1 MEHYH
6 ILERI
11 GEGSF
16 GKVYRG
22 RRKYSGHIV
31 ALKFV
36 SKQGKS
42 VRDLDNLRQE
52 IRILQQMNHCNI
64 IAIMDS
70 FETNREFC
78 MVTEYAQGEL
88 YQVLKDEQSLSECEI
103 RKIAIQLIRALHVL
117 HLNNIIH
124 RDMKPQNIL
133 IGSKQQIKLCDFGF
147 ARAIT
152 HDTSLMKSI
161 KGTPLYMAPELL
173 QEKPYNYTVDLWS
186 LGVIL
191 YELAVGKPPF
201 YTERIV
207 QLIQMIVRDEVD
219 YPSTMS
225 AELRSFLQGLLNKDP
240 TKRLKWSE
248 ILEHP
253 FVQETPEQ
261 LQMRLQIERHARSL
275 PRFFRGNELH
285 KAMVDENEVQSKPSI
300 ECLHA
305 FGKWTT
311 CDTSTGEHHSR
322 LPHPCHTANGQPLSA
337 DVISKCDPPLYYD
350 SVGRMHSALL
360 ENFVGVCDQINR
372 EVDTK
377 SVDLSLTNALSLLPS
392 IPNHSLS
399 SGILTRI
406 GLLLHFQ
413 YCSLT
418 LKKMYGVFEYE
429 DVLKSNDIIRRF
441 LTGLVIKSEEIIADK
456 EQVSDVIYKSMRCCM
471 LCTAAINNAGIEVA
485 GRLNYHEFCEGDI
498 DVIALVLTKQD
509 DIVAKSHAKTVKW
522 LGSMIDQSRDM
533 TTLLTV
539 VCTSRLIQNLCNI
552 LHASLARFPGSESAT
567 KEKRLLPYVLLALA
581 TLVQPYA
588 NCWDPVKL
596 FPMIN
601 LVHDDG
607 VPLESNNLQDVKR
620 AHELRVEVHAEVGS
634 QLCDCGASE
643 LVELLENEIGARVRP
658 KVGNGDDPDKSD
670 ETEDAAATQSII
682 YCILKILAH
691 ACEASSSLSKKL
703 IATKDVFQKHC
714 DTDVLSVV
722 LRGTQSKCLRP
733 IEQHFATEL
742 LTFILRQEILSNRQT
757 WRCAQTLFP
766 QFLGARDVVL
776 LSTLCAF
783 FAEVMNT
790 CNVDKS
796 IASIVGD
803 TNASKPHEK
812 EVWNL
817 VVHGAIT
824 QRVADAVFRL
834 FNTNIADFVKRSSE
848 THTLTC
854 HNFRAQGVMDS
865 GVVLLLRVAV
875 KALSQAEET
884 KMFLAVLEHSRLW
897 DVFDQMMANGGNNL
911 LSFWGLVSFL
921 KLLRIMLELQYDVA
935 QVRIAVNRH
944 VLPHLINL
952 LDLEHIKCLIFWPE
966 AAGGGSNAVRALV
979 HATIKVL
986 GVSLAHNKSEEL
998 LISTHEILYNA
1009 KCLPKLLGILQFV
1022 CSTES
1027 AQFKMSAL
1035 ELPTSFLLHLV
1046 TSSKR
1051 FASQFVENNGIRVIK
1066 ECGMLG
1072 SRCSSSLIVD
1082 TLSIVIQL
1090 ACTSEANCNYIRTAD
1105 LFSELGQMLEHPES
1119 MVRTKTLDC
1128 IGNLCR
1134 HSTTFYQRFAI
1145 PFADSPASKTILDLI
1160 IRGLSEPHGH
1170 VRRSACFAIGNAAFH
1185 SDDLY
1190 HLLRSAIPALVQ
1202 NLHDDD
1208 DKTRADA
1215 GRALGNFVR
1224 NSNKLCG
1231 DLCAYQVPSE
1241 LLKLAMVETS
1251 LPSRQSILFSLGN
1264 LCFYP
1269 KCVEVFAKAEPNFTK
1284 NLEHFYDEVIGDEES
1299 RRNIRRIISMIE
1311 TPDAEGAEV

>member
-1 MEHYH
+1 
-6 ILERI
+6 
-11 GEGSF
+11 
-16 GKVYRG
+16 
-22 RRKYSGHIV
+22 
-31 ALKFV
+31 
-36 SKQGKS
+36 
-42 VRDLDNLRQE
+42 
-52 IRILQQMNHCNI
+52 MNHCNI
-64 IAIMDS
+64 IAMMDS
-70 FETNREFC
+70 FETDREFC

-88 YQVLKDEQSLSECEI
+88 YQVLKDEHSLSECEI
-103 RKIAIQLIRALHVL
+103 RKIAIQLIQALHVL

-207 QLIQMIVRDEVD
+207 LLIQMIVRDEVN

-225 AELRSFLQGLLNKDP
+225 VELQSFLQGLLNKDP

-253 FVQETPEQ
+253 FVQETPQQ
-261 LQMRLQIERHARSL
+261 LQMRLQLERHARSL

-285 KAMVDENEVQSKPSI
+285 KVIVDENE
-300 ECLHA
+300 
-305 FGKWTT
+305 
-311 CDTSTGEHHSR
+311 
-322 LPHPCHTANGQPLSA
+322 
-337 DVISKCDPPLYYD
+337 
-350 SVGRMHSALL
+350 
-360 ENFVGVCDQINR
+360 INR
-372 EVDTK
+372 EVDAK
-377 SVDLSLTNALSLLPS
+377 SVDLLLATALSLLPS
-392 IPNHSLS
+392 IPTHSLS

-413 YCSLT
+413 YRSLT
-418 LKKMYGVFEYE
+418 LKKLYGVFEYK
-429 DVLKSNDIIRRF
+429 DVLKSNIIRRF

-471 LCTAAINNAGIEVA
+471 LCTATINNAGIEVA

-498 DVIALVLTKQD
+498 DVIALVLTKRD
-509 DIVAKSHAKTVKW
+509 DIIANSHAKTVKW

-539 VCTSRLIQNLCNI
+539 VYTSRLIQNLCNI
-552 LHASLARFPGSESAT
+552 LHASLAHFPGLEST
-567 KEKRLLPYVLLALA
+567 TNEKRLLPYVLLALA
-581 TLVQPYA
+581 ALVQPYA
-588 NCWDPVKL
+588 NCWDSVKP

-601 LVHDDG
+601 LVNDDG
-607 VPLESNNLQDVKR
+607 VPLEFNNLQDVKR
-620 AHELRVEVHAEVGS
+620 ARELRVEVHAEVGS
-634 QLCDCGASE
+634 QLYDCGASA

-670 ETEDAAATQSII
+670 ETDGAAATQSNI

-691 ACEASSSLSKKL
+691 ACEASPYLSKKL
-703 IATKDVFQKHC
+703 IATKDVYQKHC

-722 LRGTQSKCLRP
+722 LRGTNSGCLRP
-733 IEQHFATEL
+733 IEQFFATEL
-742 LTFILRQEILSNRQT
+742 LTVILRQEILSNRQIWCCT
-757 WRCAQTLFP
+757 QTLFP
-766 QFLGARDVVL
+766 QFLDARDIVL

-796 IASIVGD
+796 VASSVGD
-803 TNASKPHEK
+803 TNASEPHEK

-834 FNTNIADFVKRSSE
+834 FSKSITECVKRSSE
-848 THTLTC
+848 THILTC

-865 GVVLLLRVAV
+865 GVVFLLRVAV
-875 KALSQAEET
+875 KALSQVEET
-884 KMFLAVLEHSRLW
+884 KMVLAVFEHSRLW
-897 DVFDQMMANGGNNL
+897 DVFDQMMANGGNDL
-911 LSFWGLVSFL
+911 LSPWGLVSFL
-921 KLLRIMLELQYDVA
+921 KLLRIVLELQCDVA
-935 QVRIAVNRH
+935 QVRIAVNKH
-944 VLPHLINL
+944 VLLHLINL
-952 LDLEHIKCLIFWPE
+952 LDFEHIRCLIFWPE
-966 AAGGGSNAVRALV
+966 AAGGGSKAVKALV

-986 GVSLAHNKSEEL
+986 GVSLAHNESEEL

-1009 KCLPKLLGILQFV
+1009 KCLPKLLGILRFV
-1022 CSTES
+1022 CSTKS
-1027 AQFKMSAL
+1027 AQFEMSAL
-1035 ELPTSFLLHLV
+1035 ELPTSFLSHLV
-1046 TSSKR
+1046 TSSKQ
-1051 FASQFVENNGIRVIK
+1051 FASQFVENNGILVIK
-1066 ECGMLG
+1066 EYGMLR

-1090 ACTSEANCNYIRTAD
+1090 ARISEVNCNYIRTAD
-1105 LFSELGQMLEHPES
+1105 LLSELGQLLEHPES
-1119 MVRTKTLDC
+1119 LVRTKTLNC

-1134 HSTTFYQRFAI
+1134 HSTTFYQHFAI
-1145 PFADSPASKTILDLI
+1145 PFADSPASKTLLDLI
-1160 IRGLSEPHGH
+1160 IRGLSDPHGH

-1202 NLHDDD
+1202 NLHDGE

-1215 GRALGNFVR
+1215 GRALGNFAR

-1231 DLCAYQVPSE
+1231 DLCTYQVPSE

-1251 LPSRQSILFSLGN
+1251 IPSRRSILFSLGN
-1264 LCFYP
+1264 LCSYP
-1269 KCVEVFAKAEPNFTK
+1269 ECVKVLAEAEQNFIE
-1284 NLEHFYDEVIGDEES
+1284 NLEHFHDEVIGDEES

-1311 TPDAEGAEV
+1311 TPDAEDKGNESQLKRE